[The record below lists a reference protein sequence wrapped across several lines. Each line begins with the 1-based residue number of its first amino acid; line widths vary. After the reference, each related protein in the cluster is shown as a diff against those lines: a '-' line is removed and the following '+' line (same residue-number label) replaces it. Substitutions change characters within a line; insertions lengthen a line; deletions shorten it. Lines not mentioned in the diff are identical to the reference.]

1 MEYLKY
7 SLEEVPKPI
16 ADTNWCRKLF
26 RHMMMGLQY
35 LHTHRVTH
43 ADIKPANLLLTDFKD
58 PGILKV
64 ADFGVS
70 RILDN
75 QSYISFIDSTPA
87 YQAPEELNKSGHFRP
102 WPVDIWACGVVL
114 YEMVTGEQAFAPQPN
129 QTAANPYT
137 ENRRRILNHEPDY
150 SKLDDD
156 LASLLKG
163 MLIKNPT
170 KRIKFADIIKHPW
183 VTNKDTMEWR
193 NSIEQ
198 QKIEDFQD
206 FFKTL
211 TTGQS
216 SYNLLK
222 TGPSDYNLATGGQT
236 LQSGLSNFNLKSG
249 LSDYNLNLP
258 STTAP
263 KSNDPEMIKMESK
276 LTRLQTQRLVL
287 KKAYRRKEQKVD
299 VKMLRNLDEEIDK
312 LEAKY
317 LERAELLAIPRG
329 EHGGFRYNQTTD
341 SSRKIQI

>member
-211 TTGQS
+211 TT
-216 SYNLLK
+216 
-222 TGPSDYNLATGGQT
+222 
-236 LQSGLSNFNLKSG
+236 
-249 LSDYNLNLP
+249 
-258 STTAP
+258 AP